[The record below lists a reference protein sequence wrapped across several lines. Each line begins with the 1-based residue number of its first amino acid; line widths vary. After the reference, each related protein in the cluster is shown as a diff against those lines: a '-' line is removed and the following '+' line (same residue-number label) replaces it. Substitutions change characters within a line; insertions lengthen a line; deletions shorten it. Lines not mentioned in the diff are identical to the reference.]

1 MLLLKETIMLD
12 RFSYI
17 FNLFPEIKRFGDAYN
32 SACHIHVKRAFNSRF
47 YYFPVVHNCELLKFK
62 LRIRLESEDIQHQNV
77 YFFSVGSVILDISY
91 IVLCYLYINMTN
103 SVSSWTTLRCW
114 DNQIKAW
121 APIPHILKST
131 AWAKMT
137 CVWNTAATIW

>member
-1 MLLLKETIMLD
+1 MLD

-17 FNLFPEIKRFGDAYN
+17 FNLFPENKRFGDAYN
-32 SACHIHVKRAFNSRF
+32 SACHIHVKRAFIIL
-47 YYFPVVHNCELLKFK
+47 YYFPVVQNCELLKFK

-103 SVSSWTTLRCW
+103 SVSS
-114 DNQIKAW
+114 
-121 APIPHILKST
+121 
-131 AWAKMT
+131 
-137 CVWNTAATIW
+137 